1 MFKKTTHTKL
11 IILTSLLPIVS
22 FGIVGAI
29 SYYEIN
35 NFIVDKKWVE
45 HTYQVIGQAD
55 DVENQCWILKLENV
69 DI

>member
-11 IILTSLLPIVS
+11 IVIALLLPIVS
-22 FGIVGAI
+22 FGIVGII

-35 NFIVDKKWVE
+35 NFVDNENWVK

-55 DVENQCWILKLENV
+55 DVEKSMKVFPYRWR
-69 DI
+69 